1 MTSEKKHA
9 ILLGDKR
16 ATRAEIIKKE
26 GCAESARGLKKGD
39 TIMAEEKVI
48 AEVKAEEVKKEAV
61 KPVAKKAV
69 AKKPV
74 AKKEEKPAAEKK
86 AVAKKAEKPAAEKK
100 APAKKAEKKVAAKAT
115 VFVQFAGKSFSQ
127 DELVKIAKD
136 VWQYDMNMKADDFK
150 TVEIYVKPEENTA
163 YFVVNGEF
171 PGSFVL

>member
-1 MTSEKKHA
+1 
-9 ILLGDKR
+9 
-16 ATRAEIIKKE
+16 
-26 GCAESARGLKKGD
+26 
-39 TIMAEEKVI
+39 MAEEKAVV
-48 AEVKAEEVKKEAV
+48 EVKAEEVKKDAEV